1 MVGAADDVGDA
12 GVEVVD
18 DDGEVVDGRA
28 VGAGDHEVVLQGVLE
43 LALAADDVADD
54 GDALVGDAQAHR
66 ALALV
71 RRRGSPRLP
80 CSALQALTSSGPA
93 VER

>member
-18 DDGEVVDGRA
+18 DDRRVVDGRA

-54 GDALVGDAQAHR
+54 GDAVVGDAQADG
-66 ALALV
+66 ALPLV
-71 RRRGSPRLP
+71 GPAEAAVAVRLAP
-80 CSALQALTSSGPA
+80 GLESSGPA